1 MENIHIMNI
10 RGNNRQKKKRDFL
23 KRNQTDSIEMNTKV
37 TEVKSSLDPS
47 SQDGVTN
54 TRFTLLPDTITKK
67 AKHIRQQFSWMAL
80 EVRL

>member
-1 MENIHIMNI
+1 
-10 RGNNRQKKKRDFL
+10 
-23 KRNQTDSIEMNTKV
+23 MNTKV